1 MPITLDTV
9 LPSLVDGSTFEA
21 PLATFI
27 RTADKQAYEANQ
39 RLARFEA
46 KLDRIL
52 DAIGEKPD
60 PKPGQ

>member
-1 MPITLDTV
+1 MPTTLDTV

>member
-1 MPITLDTV
+1 MPTTLDTV

-39 RLARFEA
+39 RIARLEA
-46 KLDRIL
+46 KVDRL
-52 DAIGEKPD
+52 LEVMGEKPD